1 MISICIGRYGGWSTA
16 LLNKSEVEYFSGTT
30 DNFIVWFNNK
40 GYHAIPAYTNS
51 IHNSMLRA
59 IASQQPNV
67 SLSSYGISTWVEP
80 IKLEGHQV
88 WDQSV

>member
-1 MISICIGRYGGWSTA
+1 MISICIGRYGGWTTA
-16 LLNKSEVEYFSGTT
+16 FLNKSEVEYFSGTT

-51 IHNSMLRA
+51 IHSSMLRA
-59 IASQQPNV
+59 IASQLPNV